1 MAQHKSAKK
10 RIVRNEKRRVINHA
24 RISRI
29 RTFVKKV
36 ENAIAAGNKELAAEA
51 FKMAQPELHRG
62 VTRGVLLKNT
72 VARKLSSPKRPLPSR
87 HQSTLASVHVA
98 SRTAPR
104 EIPRTLAKATPKAPQ
119 GCWLLLPQC
128 LRPPGTVG

>member
-36 ENAIAAGNKELAAEA
+36 ESAIAEGDKDLATQAL
-51 FKMAQPELHRG
+51 KIAQPELHRG
-62 VTRGVLLKNT
+62 VSKGVLVKNT
-72 VARKLSSPKRPLPSR
+72 AARKISRLSKN
-87 HQSTLASVHVA
+87 
-98 SRTAPR
+98 
-104 EIPRTLAKATPKAPQ
+104 IKALSA
-119 GCWLLLPQC
+119 
-128 LRPPGTVG
+128 

>member
-36 ENAIAAGNKELAAEA
+36 ESAIASGDKDLATQAL
-51 FKMAQPELHRG
+51 KIAQPELHRG
-62 VTRGVLLKNT
+62 VSKGVLVKNT
-72 VARKLSSPKRPLPSR
+72 AARKISRLSKN
-87 HQSTLASVHVA
+87 
-98 SRTAPR
+98 
-104 EIPRTLAKATPKAPQ
+104 IKALSA
-119 GCWLLLPQC
+119 
-128 LRPPGTVG
+128 

>member
-1 MAQHKSAKK
+1 MAQHKSARK

-36 ENAIAAGNKELAAEA
+36 EHAIAAGNKELAAEA
-51 FKMAQPELHRG
+51 FKLAQPELHRG

-72 VARKLSSPKRPLPSR
+72 VARKLSRLSKGIKGLS
-87 HQSTLASVHVA
+87 A
-98 SRTAPR
+98 
-104 EIPRTLAKATPKAPQ
+104 
-119 GCWLLLPQC
+119 
-128 LRPPGTVG
+128 

>member
-36 ENAIAAGNKELAAEA
+36 ESAIAAGDKDLATQALKIA
-51 FKMAQPELHRG
+51 LPELHRG
-62 VTRGVLLKNT
+62 VSKGVLVKNT
-72 VARKLSSPKRPLPSR
+72 AARKISRLSKN
-87 HQSTLASVHVA
+87 
-98 SRTAPR
+98 
-104 EIPRTLAKATPKAPQ
+104 IKALSA
-119 GCWLLLPQC
+119 
-128 LRPPGTVG
+128 